1 MENKNIFIAI
11 GVVVLVFGTVLIFY
25 LIMDNQKKAVEQAQQ
40 QAQQQSNSSGG
51 FNLGSLLKFI
61 I

>member
-40 QAQQQSNSSGG
+40 QAQPQANSSGG
-51 FNLGSLLKFI
+51 LDLVSLLSLLI
-61 I
+61 